1 MKKYN
6 KEKKKEPKKKT
17 IPKMR
22 KDFEIIDHDA
32 IIFDKDSKQVLAV
45 YLKQTLNRKMI
56 EIGRNMI
63 AFKRK
68 GVRKSISNSDVP
80 IWTTLLGRSFPK
92 YVPPGY
98 LSPASKQNLE
108 LFHGDVKVFMRYLE
122 RYMKKYVPHDYYD
135 MKKLS
140 RKIPKDHQIGDAWHN
155 FQVNYD
161 YRSRYHKDAQDTS
174 QYSIVCPFYNFDG
187 AEIVLPAYQVVFP
200 AKEGDIVLMNQHEI
214 HGNLPLKKG
223 HRLSVI
229 PYTHAGFNHYRKQV
243 VPRHK

>member
-68 GVRKSISNSDVP
+68 G
-80 IWTTLLGRSFPK
+80 
-92 YVPPGY
+92 
-98 LSPASKQNLE
+98 
-108 LFHGDVKVFMRYLE
+108 
-122 RYMKKYVPHDYYD
+122 
-135 MKKLS
+135 
-140 RKIPKDHQIGDAWHN
+140 
-155 FQVNYD
+155 
-161 YRSRYHKDAQDTS
+161 
-174 QYSIVCPFYNFDG
+174 
-187 AEIVLPAYQVVFP
+187 
-200 AKEGDIVLMNQHEI
+200 
-214 HGNLPLKKG
+214 
-223 HRLSVI
+223 
-229 PYTHAGFNHYRKQV
+229 
-243 VPRHK
+243 